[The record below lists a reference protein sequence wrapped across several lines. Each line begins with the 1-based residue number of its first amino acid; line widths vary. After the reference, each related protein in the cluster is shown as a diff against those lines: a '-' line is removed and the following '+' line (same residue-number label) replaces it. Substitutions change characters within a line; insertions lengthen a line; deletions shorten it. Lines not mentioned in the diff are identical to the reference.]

1 MNVSLDNMGVAKKQQ
16 AWFWFYFG
24 ITIFFL
30 CLLTIFSVVMPK
42 SVSISEASLQTV
54 LPLLLG
60 ICGMAGSGLR
70 VFKLLRQE
78 IAALKSGEAA
88 VSADTQ
94 DSE

>member
-1 MNVSLDNMGVAKKQQ
+1 MNVSLDNMRIAKTQQ
-16 AWFWFYFG
+16 AWFWFHFG

-30 CLLTIFSVVMPK
+30 CLLTFFSVVMPK
-42 SVSISEASLQTV
+42 SVSFSEAPLWTV

-78 IAALKSGEAA
+78 IADLKSGETDD
-88 VSADTQ
+88 STETQ
-94 DSE
+94 NSE